1 MAFPES
7 SEWTIEGKE
16 AAEFLNKLFQTKEE
30 RKLVTDTKLS
40 PDELHNKVVANAR
53 KRKNKK

>member
-16 AAEFLNKLFQTKEE
+16 AAEFLNRLFEPKEK
-30 RKLVTDTKLS
+30 RKLVVDTRLS
-40 PDELHNKVVANAR
+40 AEELHKKVVENAR
-53 KRKNKK
+53 KRKNQE